1 MKSTGIVRRIDDLGR
16 VVLPVELRRTLDLE
30 VRDPVEIFIEGDAIV
45 LRKYDAACLFC
56 GATRELLSRPGKAD
70 LPELSSP
77 ASGGN
82 KRINRLPHTKHMR
95 QPFLYTYTRK
105 PRV

>member
-56 GATRELLSRPGKAD
+56 GATRELSPTGESRSAGAVFAGFGRKQT
-70 LPELSSP
+70 
-77 ASGGN
+77 N
-82 KRINRLPHTKHMR
+82 K
-95 QPFLYTYTRK
+95 
-105 PRV
+105 